1 MGEKMKL
8 IQILSAVAAMVLLTI
23 GVFPQAN
30 RSSSTTDEILGRP
43 MQDTD
48 EHLSTTAQ
56 RFIRDLSGVS
66 APGGLVQV
74 FTCEADTSKPTPEQ
88 LGASLREALDAL
100 VSLDRRYRW
109 QVDDG
114 VINLLPASDQPALL
128 GTQIARFSAKKVLSA
143 REALS
148 HLLALDEMKSAMEKL
163 GLKAGIALFVSPGSP
178 HPKAFSVSVKDV
190 TLRQAL
196 NAIARAQGTAIWEYI
211 ETHCQGRNEVVIRF

>member
-1 MGEKMKL
+1 MKL
-8 IQILSAVAAMVLLTI
+8 IQILSAAGAMVLLTI
-23 GVFPQAN
+23 GVFPQGN
-30 RSSSTTDEILGRP
+30 RTSSTDETLGRP
-43 MQDTD
+43 MQDSD

-56 RFIRDLSGVS
+56 RFIRDLSEVS

-74 FTCEADTSKPTPEQ
+74 LRCEAETSKPTPEQ
-88 LGASLREALDAL
+88 RGVSLREALDAL

-114 VINLLPASDQPALL
+114 VINLLPASDEPALL
-128 GTQIARFSAKKVLSA
+128 ATQVPRFSVKKVLSA
-143 REALS
+143 REALGQ
-148 HLLALDEMKSAMEKL
+148 LLALDEIKSAMEEL
-163 GLKAGIALFVSPGSP
+163 GLKSGIALFVSPGSP
-178 HPKAFSVSVKDV
+178 HPKAFSVRVKDV